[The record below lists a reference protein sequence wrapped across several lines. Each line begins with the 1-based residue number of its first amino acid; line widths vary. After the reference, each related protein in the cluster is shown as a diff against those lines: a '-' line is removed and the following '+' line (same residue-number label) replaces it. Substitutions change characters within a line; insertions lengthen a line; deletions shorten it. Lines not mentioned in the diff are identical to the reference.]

1 MIGDLDET
9 IRQLL
14 IEKVP
19 LDPDVVEIMFER
31 PNSEWESRL
40 GTKPTVNCFL
50 HDICE
55 NLQLRYDQQQTVTRA
70 GDGRKGTIRRTPARV
85 DFKYLITVW
94 AAETLDEHQ
103 ILGRILQA
111 LLRFQILPTEILQG
125 ELVEQSLPVRA
136 WAAQPEDI
144 PQVWEFWG
152 ANEWRLK
159 ASLSYRVTLTIEH
172 TPPVDV
178 DLVRETQTRL
188 TLKQEAAGAPETED
202 AV

>member
-50 HDICE
+50 HDIRE

-188 TLKQEAAGAPETED
+188 TLKQEAGAPETED